1 MNRYSNIYFYSTINV
16 IMYEATLVFVYQRKC
31 TVLKFNYAFLK
42 KDAEFRKRFNKYVYV
57 GRTKESI

>member
-1 MNRYSNIYFYSTINV
+1 MNRYLNIYFYSTINV

-42 KDAEFRKRFNKYVYV
+42 KMRSSENDLRNTF
-57 GRTKESI
+57 I

>member
-42 KDAEFRKRFNKYVYV
+42 RDAKVIEVQK
-57 GRTKESI
+57 TI